1 MSEEKLDVKI
11 SAHTEQLTMALEQAM
26 TALQETSKITEK
38 LKNTSRDLKNMFDLL
53 SREVSGMSEDNKRMM
68 DTNKALANSNG
79 KLQKSVSDLTGDTK
93 RLLSSNSELMRS
105 VSKLNDGTERLHSS
119 NRELTSSNDRLKSAG
134 EDLAKSMGR
143 MSVAVSRN
151 TEATTKNAQASDKA
165 ASSSKSFYDRIQ
177 DAYGRVKKF
186 GQELMQ
192 CYQAI
197 EQYVVKAAELANQA
211 KAIGASAEGYQKL
224 AYAARGT
231 GTDMGAVSNAFQ
243 NVQKAMEQ
251 AQAGNEAMR
260 DAIAS
265 LGLDLDRL
273 FALSPDDR
281 FAAIAEALSEIRDPA
296 ERSRIGVALLG
307 EDFAKLNDYL
317 DGFGSLSEQA
327 KKDFDF
333 IDEKT
338 ISASKEYV
346 ENMERL
352 DRAFTA
358 LVASNIAQTLA
369 DATEGMLRL
378 NQLSANTGNSWLG
391 IKEVLDQ
398 AEKIVDDK
406 PWLKLL
412 APVKNLYDGNKLF
425 DLATKNKYK
434 SPVEQLQRQ
443 AGAAPTKQELDDA
456 RKVRDE
462 RLKAQAERQRKRDEN
477 AKAREAKRK
486 EAEEAITGRFR
497 QRTEADAA
505 RQAEREERERQRA
518 AERAAR
524 DEQTRKDRLFGAE
537 TALASAEMRL
547 ADLKARHKEAA
558 ARRETNA
565 LLKELDR
572 QQRALDDQRKA
583 QTAEPTTPAE
593 RRKRRKDI
601 RLDASIAEKTA
612 LRNAGERVRFT
623 KAEERRRKELKLL
636 DAKEDDIRQ
645 RRARIQERQQR
656 RQERAEKRQERRQ
669 MQEARKRVREARRR
683 VAELQ
688 PDGKASAGQAAS
700 DAAPVA
706 AFAPSPLA
714 VGVAGTTAA
723 ATGPS
728 AIGQQ
733 LSAIQAILTQMS
745 TKFYFVQG

>member
-11 SAHTEQLTMALEQAM
+11 SGNTEQLTTALKQAM
-26 TALQETSKITEK
+26 TALQDTSKITKTLE
-38 LKNTSRDLKNMFDLL
+38 NTSRDLKNMFDLL

-68 DTNKALANSNG
+68 DSNKALASSND
-79 KLQKSVSDLTGDTK
+79 KLKESVSELKDGTK
-93 RLLSSNSELMRS
+93 RLQ
-105 VSKLNDGTERLHSS
+105 SS
-119 NRELTSSNDRLKSAG
+119 NRELISSNDRFKSAG
-134 EDLAKSMGR
+134 EDLIKSMGR
-143 MSVAVSRN
+143 MSSAVSRN
-151 TEATTKNAQASDKA
+151 TEAATKNAQASDKA

-197 EQYVVKAAELANQA
+197 EQYVVKVAELADQA

-224 AYAARGT
+224 AYAARET

-593 RRKRRKDI
+593 RLKRRRDI

-645 RRARIQERQQR
+645 RRSRIQERQQR

>member
-11 SAHTEQLTMALEQAM
+11 SGNTEQLTTALKQAM
-26 TALQETSKITEK
+26 TALQDTSKITKTLE
-38 LKNTSRDLKNMFDLL
+38 NTSRDLKNMFDLL

-68 DTNKALANSNG
+68 DSNKALASSND
-79 KLQKSVSDLTGDTK
+79 KLKESVSELKDDTK
-93 RLLSSNSELMRS
+93 RLQ
-105 VSKLNDGTERLHSS
+105 SS
-119 NRELTSSNDRLKSAG
+119 NRELISSNDRLKSAG
-134 EDLAKSMGR
+134 EDLIKSMGR
-143 MSVAVSRN
+143 MSSAVSRN
-151 TEATTKNAQASDKA
+151 TEAATKNAQASDKA
-165 ASSSKSFYDRIQ
+165 ASSSKSFYERIQ

-197 EQYVVKAAELANQA
+197 EQYVVKVAELANQS

-224 AYAARGT
+224 AYAARET

-358 LVASNIAQTLA
+358 LVASKVAEELA
-369 DATEGMLRL
+369 DATEAMIRL
-378 NQLSANTGNSWLG
+378 NQLSEETGDKFFALKEILYHTSKIANNY
-391 IKEVLDQ
+391 VDDFLDEHPVISSIL
-398 AEKIVDDK
+398 APAPIIARKLLENTVDDK
-406 PWLKLL
+406 P
-412 APVKNLYDGNKLF
+412 
-425 DLATKNKYK
+425 
-434 SPVEQLQRQ
+434 SPTEQYQQQ

-456 RKVRDE
+456 RKERDE
-462 RLKAQAERQRKRDEN
+462 RLKAQAERQRRRDEN
-477 AKAREAKRK
+477 AKAREARRK
-486 EAEEAITGRFR
+486 EAEEAITGRSR

-537 TALASAEMRL
+537 SALASAEMRL

-623 KAEERRRKELKLL
+623 KAEERRRNELKLL

-656 RQERAEKRQERRQ
+656 RQERAEQRQERRQ
-669 MQEARKRVREARRR
+669 MQEARKRVREARKR
-683 VAELQ
+683 VSELQ
-688 PDGKASAGQAAS
+688 PDGKTNAAS

-714 VGVAGTTAA
+714 KGSVGASAA

-733 LSAIQAILTQMS
+733 LSAIQAILQQMS

>member
-1 MSEEKLDVKI
+1 MQEKLEVKI
-11 SAHTEQLTMALEQAM
+11 SAQTEQLTTALKQAM
-26 TALQETSKITEK
+26 TALQDTSKITKTLE
-38 LKNTSRDLKNMFDLL
+38 NTSRDLKNMFDLL

-68 DTNKALANSNG
+68 DSNKALASSND
-79 KLQKSVSDLTGDTK
+79 KLKKSVSELKDGTK
-93 RLLSSNSELMRS
+93 RLQ
-105 VSKLNDGTERLHSS
+105 SS
-119 NRELTSSNDRLKSAG
+119 NRELISSNDRLKSAG
-134 EDLAKSMGR
+134 EDLIKSMGR
-143 MSVAVSRN
+143 MSSAVSRN
-151 TEATTKNAQASDKA
+151 TEAATKNAQASDKA
-165 ASSSKSFYDRIQ
+165 ASSSKSFLERIQ

-197 EQYVVKAAELANQA
+197 EQYVVKVAELADQA

-224 AYAARGT
+224 AYAARET

-281 FAAIAEALSEIRDPA
+281 FSAIAEALSEIRDPA

-317 DGFGSLSEQA
+317 DDFGSLSEQA

-338 ISASKEYV
+338 ISASKEYA
-346 ENMERL
+346 ENIERL

-358 LVASNIAQTLA
+358 LVAKNISQTLA
-369 DATEGMLRL
+369 DATDSLLDMKKMYESVDFTTGFGPTDKL
-378 NQLSANTGNSWLG
+378 NKFLNDIIPFRKEANLLFADFVSDAGKELG
-391 IKEVLDQ
+391 LNLKGPSDLVR
-398 AEKIVDDK
+398 EK
-406 PWLKLL
+406 
-412 APVKNLYDGNKLF
+412 
-425 DLATKNKYK
+425 
-434 SPVEQLQRQ
+434 

-456 RKVRDE
+456 RKERDE

-477 AKAREAKRK
+477 AKVREARRK
-486 EAEEAITGRFR
+486 EAEEAITGRSR
-497 QRTEADAA
+497 QRTETDAA

-537 TALASAEMRL
+537 SALASAEMRL

-623 KAEERRRKELKLL
+623 KAEERRRNELKLL

-656 RQERAEKRQERRQ
+656 RQERAEQRQERRQ

-683 VAELQ
+683 VSELQ
-688 PDGKASAGQAAS
+688 PDGKTNAAS

-714 VGVAGTTAA
+714 RGSAGASAA